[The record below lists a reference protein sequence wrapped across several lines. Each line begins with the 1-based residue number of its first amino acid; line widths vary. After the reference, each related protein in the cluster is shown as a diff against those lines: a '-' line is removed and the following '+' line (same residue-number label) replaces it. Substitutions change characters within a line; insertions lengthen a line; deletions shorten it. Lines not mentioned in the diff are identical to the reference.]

1 MGRGLKMGTENYEL
15 YKFNAKN
22 IQAMYFLVKPITVEK
37 SWVIPIDHA
46 GAQFLGTYNRVKI
59 TFDCT
64 TVGDCSCDIYRKW
77 TLDFNNQRKQ
87 FDNLEL
93 TKVTDSTVLKLVVDF
108 IELGDE
114 KTILAKKE
122 FLKNHLKF

>member
-1 MGRGLKMGTENYEL
+1 MENYEL
-15 YKFNAKN
+15 YKFEAKN
-22 IQAMYFLVKPITVEK
+22 CQALYFLVKSITPEK
-37 SWVIPIDHA
+37 RYVIPIDHT

-59 TFDCT
+59 TFNCE

-77 TLDFNNQRKQ
+77 ILDFNNQRKQ

-93 TKVTDSTVLKLVVDF
+93 TKVNNLAVLKSVVDF
-108 IELGDE
+108 IGLGDE
-114 KTILAKKE
+114 KTILTKKE